1 MKKINSRTLIIVLL
15 LLLMAL
21 LIPTVLAKETQY
33 GPPEPVRF
41 ASFNASLNRF
51 NAGDLIEDLSTP
63 DNGQAKAVA
72 EIIQRTRPDVLL
84 IN

>member
-41 ASFNASLNRF
+41 AHPARGFAH
-51 NAGDLIEDLSTP
+51 
-63 DNGQAKAVA
+63 
-72 EIIQRTRPDVLL
+72 QRVRLR
-84 IN
+84 